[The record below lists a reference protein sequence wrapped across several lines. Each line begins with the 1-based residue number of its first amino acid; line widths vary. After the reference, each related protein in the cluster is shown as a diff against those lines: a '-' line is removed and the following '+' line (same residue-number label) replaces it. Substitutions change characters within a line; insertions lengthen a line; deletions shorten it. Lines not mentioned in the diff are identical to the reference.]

1 MPGGL
6 GCSTIN
12 QSCDEDRFEKTLCAP
27 RWASQ
32 SFGSGFVEVGL
43 VPNSKLTMAKIDFPW
58 GLKLKKN
65 TNILNSVLL
74 ATTLV
79 LQGCAIAPG
88 MGGVEPYDSAVSLP
102 NDFRY
107 LPDGAPEGE
116 VTPISLAL
124 VRTLAEASPKGVPPE
139 VEALFG
145 KPSRYTIGSGDVVGV
160 IVYDHP
166 ELLPNAG
173 AVISQSADP
182 TGVQVAPGFIVDADG
197 EIAFPYVG
205 RVRVAGLSE
214 GDASDLIGRLLKPHI
229 RDPQVTVRI
238 QSFRSR
244 RAYVEGE
251 VRAPGSQIFTDV
263 PMTLNEAI
271 NRAGGITANG
281 NLSALTLIRNGKS
294 TLIDMTSL
302 REAGY
307 DGNSIPLKNGDTV
320 RIASR
325 EDSKVFLMGEVLAP
339 LALPMRSNGRLSLSE
354 ALGEAG
360 GPMNATASAGQIYV
374 IRQGATGAPAIFNLN
389 AKNPATLAIAS
400 QFRLQSQDVV
410 YIDSVPLV
418 KWNRVV
424 SLILPSASVT
434 NTASEIYV
442 RHR

>member
-1 MPGGL
+1 L
-6 GCSTIN
+6 RR
-12 QSCDEDRFEKTLCAP
+12 D
-27 RWASQ
+27 
-32 SFGSGFVEVGL
+32 
-43 VPNSKLTMAKIDFPW
+43 AKALAW
-58 GLKLKKN
+58 VALAGA
-65 TNILNSVLL
+65 VL
-74 ATTLV
+74 
-79 LQGCAIAPG
+79 LQGCAVVPG
-88 MGGVEPYDSAVSLP
+88 MGSVEPYEAGGELP
-102 NDFRY
+102 SQFRY
-107 LPDGAPEGE
+107 LPDEAPEGE
-116 VTPISLAL
+116 ITPISLAL

-139 VEALFG
+139 VQALFG
-145 KPSRYTIGSGDVVGV
+145 KGARYTIGSGDVVGV

-197 EIAFPYVG
+197 EIAFPYIG

-214 GDASDLIGRLLKPHI
+214 GDASDLIGKLLRPHV

-251 VRAPGSQIFTDV
+251 VRTPGSQIFTDV

-271 NRAGGITANG
+271 NRAGGMTANA
-281 NLSALTLIRNGKS
+281 NRSAVTLIRDGRS
-294 TLIDMTSL
+294 VPIDMTRL

-307 DGNSIPLKNGDTV
+307 DGNNIPLKNGDTV
-320 RIASR
+320 RVAHR
-325 EDSKVFLMGEVLAP
+325 EDSKVFVMGEIMAP
-339 LALPMRSNGRLSLSE
+339 VALSMRSNGRLSLSE

-360 GPMNATASAGQIYV
+360 GPMTTTSNAGQIYV
-374 IRQGATGAPAIFNLN
+374 IRQGATGAPAIFHLN
-389 AKNPATLAIAS
+389 AKNPATMALAS

-410 YIDSVPLV
+410 YVDPVPLV

-424 SLILPSASVT
+424 SLILPSAQVV
-434 NTASEIYV
+434 NNASEVYV